1 MKRVEGTRPPFLR
14 LMGSPCAGQRTI
26 GPIMRQRLDGG
37 KGPGNRD

>member
-1 MKRVEGTRPPFLR
+1 VEGARPPFLR

-26 GPIMRQRLDGG
+26 GPIMRQRPDGG